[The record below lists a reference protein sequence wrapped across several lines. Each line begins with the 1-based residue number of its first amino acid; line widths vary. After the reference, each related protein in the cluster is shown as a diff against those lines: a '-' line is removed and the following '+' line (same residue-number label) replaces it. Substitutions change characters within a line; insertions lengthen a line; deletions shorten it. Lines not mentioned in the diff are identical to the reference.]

1 VVHLYLT
8 RPQRPK
14 ARFASPPSLRRAGSS
29 EAIAV
34 TPAGLQAEI
43 GGITGGLTY
52 KGLWDAVNAVPD
64 LSNALQGDFYKISAA
79 GSRYGQDWEIN
90 DHLIIN
96 EDMGGSIVNSRI
108 DKIDNTEQVAELNDL
123 TDVTITSQASGEVLK
138 YDGSAWVN
146 AALTTSDVSGVAT
159 DADLTTLEGRVTT
172 NEGDISALDGRV
184 TTNEGDINAIE
195 LEVGTIESGAGLN
208 SNRHLYA
215 RRDSRLHQRSVS
227 LKNADS
233 LLDDQD

>member
-1 VVHLYLT
+1 MAIT
-8 RPQRPK
+8 IRT
-14 ARFASPPSLRRAGSS
+14 ASPLGGGASVPDATTTTKGKVRLATIAEASGTS
-29 EAIAV
+29 EVIAV
-34 TPAGLQAEI
+34 TPAGLQAEL

-96 EDMGGSIVNSRI
+96 DDMGGTIDNAKI

-184 TTNEGDINAIE
+184 TTNEGDISSAQ
-195 LEVGTIESGAGLN
+195 T
-208 SNRHLYA
+208 
-215 RRDSRLHQRSVS
+215 
-227 LKNADS
+227 
-233 LLDDQD
+233 

>member
-1 VVHLYLT
+1 MQCLT
-8 RPQRPK
+8 S
-14 ARFASPPSLRRAGSS
+14 ATRFKVTSIRSALR
-29 EAIAV
+29 
-34 TPAGLQAEI
+34 AE
-43 GGITGGLTY
+43 
-52 KGLWDAVNAVPD
+52 
-64 LSNALQGDFYKISAA
+64 
-79 GSRYGQDWEIN
+79 RYGQDWEIN

-96 EDMGGSIVNSRI
+96 EDMGGTIDNAKI

-184 TTNEGDINAIE
+184 TTNEGDDHHAIE
-195 LEVGTIESGAGLN
+195 LELGTTQSGAGLKQQ
-208 SNRHLYA
+208 RHLYA
-215 RRDSRLHQRSVS
+215 RPNSRLHQRS
-227 LKNADS
+227 LITKER
-233 LLDDQD
+233 